1 METLARQ
8 FENELKDKML
18 RAKKNVNIIP
28 PDLIRCLRN
37 MVE

>member
-1 METLARQ
+1 MDKLALQ

>member
-18 RAKKNVNIIP
+18 RAKKECKAIP
-28 PDLIRCLRN
+28 HRRVGAILPEVI
-37 MVE
+37 